1 MIPIIAIKNT
11 DSVINNQCGHEM
23 TKLTRT
29 KQTKKKIEELEKR
42 RGE

>member
-1 MIPIIAIKNT
+1 MISIIAIKNT

-29 KQTKKKIEELEKR
+29 KQTKKNRRNREEER
-42 RGE
+42 

>member
-29 KQTKKKIEELEKR
+29 KQTKKKNRRIREEER
-42 RGE
+42 